1 MNLEKKQLLYAG
13 LIQVIRRGTAE
24 ILEETEEGIFLK
36 DSVSGGFMLAVE
48 DVETGKEWLKKYSH
62 LNYRLF
68 VVFQKE
74 IVDILKEEY
83 GLTETMECYQAVYPL
98 NISPNY
104 EKVCENDLQIRCA
117 EKKDIETIMT
127 YYHKLEEEE
136 LERIIEGGDLFLGFQ
151 EEKMVGFV
159 GKHLE
164 GSMGLLEI
172 LPDYRRKG
180 YGYTMESFL
189 INHMLKQNLIP
200 FCQIEV
206 DNEKSL
212 ALQRKIGMQISDEKM
227 YWVF

>member
-1 MNLEKKQLLYAG
+1 MNLEKNQLLYAG

-36 DSVSGGFMLAVE
+36 DTVSGGFMLAVE
-48 DVETGKEWLKKYSH
+48 NVETGKEWLEKYSH
-62 LNYRLF
+62 LNHRLF
-68 VVFQKE
+68 VAFQKE
-74 IVDILKEEY
+74 IVDILKKEY
-83 GLTETMECYQAVYPL
+83 GLSETMECYQAVYPS
-98 NISPNY
+98 NISP
-104 EKVCENDLQIRCA
+104 VCENELQIRCA

-136 LERIIEGGDLFLGFQ
+136 LEKIIEGGDLFLGFQ
-151 EEKMVGFV
+151 DEKMVGFV

-180 YGYTMESFL
+180 YGYIMESFL
-189 INHMLKQNLIP
+189 IDHMLKQNLIP

-206 DNEKSL
+206 DNEKSM
-212 ALQRKIGMQISDEKM
+212 ALQRKIGMQISEEKM